1 MIKLLKRFHHIIRNR
16 NNHTEQP
23 EPQPASVS
31 APVPASERRR
41 VDLRKAINA
50 VSDVVQNRPRPL
62 RMFDQIYMKT
72 GDMVLQSEMIADW
85 ADGKRLAFIGDGDAI
100 SVCVAYL
107 RAREVLNFGPSH
119 ITVFDFDERMVE
131 AVMNF
136 ADRGKIGNL
145 DAKLYNVLD
154 PMDIE
159 EPFDCF
165 YTNPPWGA
173 SNNGESVNVFI
184 ERGMESTAHNGAGVV
199 VIADDDD
206 LEWPKRVLSGV
217 QRFAANQGFYVS
229 RMQRKLHEYHLDDA
243 PDLKSCNLYLA
254 ALPGNKA
261 AGPSS
266 AITDMRRLENFYG
279 LSQQPRVH
287 YVRARR
293 RLDYG
298 VAHEDEYELEYLNNA
313 CE

>member
-1 MIKLLKRFHHIIRNR
+1 MTGVLGWIGGMVRGGGQPP
-16 NNHTEQP
+16 EQVAP
-23 EPQPASVS
+23 PAPQ
-31 APVPASERRR
+31 ERRR

-62 RMFDQIYMKT
+62 RVFDQIHMKT

-107 RAREVLNFGPSH
+107 RARDVLNFGPSH
-119 ITVFDFDERMVE
+119 ITVFDFDERTVE

-136 ADRGKIGNL
+136 ADRERISNL
-145 DAKLYNVLD
+145 DARLYNVLD
-154 PMDIE
+154 TM
-159 EPFDCF
+159 EPGELFDCF

-173 SNNGESVNVFI
+173 SNNGESVNVFV
-184 ERGMESTAHNGAGVV
+184 ERGMEATGHAGEGVV

-206 LEWPKRVLSGV
+206 LDWPKQVLASV
-217 QRFAANQGFYVS
+217 QGFAARQGFYVS

-243 PDLKSCNLYLA
+243 PELKSCNLYLA
-254 ALPGNKA
+254 ALPGNPPRA
-261 AGPSS
+261 LSV
-266 AITDMRRLENFYG
+266 AITDPARLEHFYG
-279 LSQQPRVH
+279 LSQEPRVR
-287 YVRARR
+287 YVRARK

-298 VAHEDEYELEYLNNA
+298 VAHEDEYELELLDSGR
-313 CE
+313 E